1 MSASFNAR
9 RVIATVLASGA
20 VVAAAAMPASADN
33 GHGRGHGHGPAPRS
47 AVSIGDVRH
56 DEGGRGVRSNRALN
70 TEWVEVV
77 NRGRDAVNLR
87 GWTLSDSDGN
97 RYRFTFLR
105 LPGHSKVRVH
115 TGQGRDSRFDVFQDR
130 RKGVWDKRDSAT
142 LRNDHGRVVDTESW
156 GGRHYR

>member
-33 GHGRGHGHGPAPRS
+33 GRGHGHGPAPRS

-87 GWTLSDSDGN
+87 GWTLTDSDGN
-97 RYRFTFLR
+97 RYRFNFLR

-130 RKGVWDKRDSAT
+130 RKGVWDNRDMAT
-142 LRNDHGRVVDTESW
+142 LRNDHGRVVDSKEW
-156 GGRHYR
+156 GGRRHR

>member
-20 VVAAAAMPASADN
+20 VVAAAAIAGLRRQRPRPRARARP
-33 GHGRGHGHGPAPRS
+33 GPRS

-77 NRGRDAVNLR
+77 NRGRDGVNLR
-87 GWTLSDSDGN
+87 GWTLTDSDGN
-97 RYRFTFLR
+97 RYRFDFLR

-130 RKGVWDKRDSAT
+130 RKGVWDNRDSAT
-142 LRNDHGRVVDTESW
+142 LRNDHGRFVDSKEW
-156 GGRHYR
+156 GGRRHR

>member
-33 GHGRGHGHGPAPRS
+33 GRGHGHGPSPRTS
-47 AVSIGDVRH
+47 VSIGDVRH

-77 NRGRDAVNLR
+77 NRGRDTVNLR

-97 RYRFTFLR
+97 RYRFNFLR

-130 RKGVWDKRDSAT
+130 RKGVWDNRDSAT
-142 LRNDHGRVVDTESW
+142 LRNDRGGFVDSKEW
-156 GGRHYR
+156 GGRRHR

>member
-33 GHGRGHGHGPAPRS
+33 GRGHGHGHGPAPRS

-77 NRGRDAVNLR
+77 NRGRDGVNLR
-87 GWTLSDSDGN
+87 GWTLTDSDGN
-97 RYRFTFLR
+97 RYRFDFLR

-130 RKGVWDKRDSAT
+130 RKGVWDNRDSAT
-142 LRNDHGRVVDTESW
+142 LRNDHGRFVDSKEW
-156 GGRHYR
+156 GGRRHR